1 MKPQFN
7 IVSRYT
13 KLILL
18 LALCVSCVASQA
30 QELDARITIN
40 ASRVGTQVNKN
51 IFQTLQKTLN
61 TFLNNRKW
69 TKENFRS
76 NEKITC
82 SFLLNINQSLDN
94 NVFQASLTIQAARP
108 VYNSAYQSALVNFID
123 DAVTFRY
130 VEFQPVEFNENR
142 VAGNDAVASNLTAVL
157 AYYVYLI
164 IGMDF
169 DSFSLRGGDTYFQKA
184 QNIVS
189 NAPEGRDIS
198 GWRAFDGLRNRYWLT
213 ENLMNSRYSLF
224 HDAIYSYYRLG
235 MDNMYENE
243 AEARSA
249 ILNTFNLLT
258 NVNTEAPNTM
268 FIQFFFQGKSS
279 EIVKIFKKAPA
290 DEKSKALELLSKLD
304 ITNSNTY
311 KQELK

>member
-7 IVSRYT
+7 IITRY
-13 KLILL
+13 KLILFL
-18 LALCVSCVASQA
+18 VFSLAITAAKA

-40 ASRVGTQVNKN
+40 SSRVGTQVNKN

-94 NVFQASLTIQAARP
+94 NVFQASLTVQAARP
-108 VYNSAYQSALVNFID
+108 VFNSSYQSALVNFLD

-157 AYYVYLI
+157 AYYVYII

-169 DSFSLRGGDTYFQKA
+169 DSFSMRGGDPYFQKA
-184 QNIVS
+184 QNIVT
-189 NAPEGRDIS
+189 NAPDGRDIS

-268 FIQFFFQGKSS
+268 FIQFFFQGKSN
-279 EIVKIFKKAPA
+279 EIIKIFKKAPV
-290 DEKSKALELLSKLD
+290 DEKGKALELLSKLD